1 MGYNGNKTTTG
12 GKRMGI
18 SPHKLAQALEL
29 RTISAAGR
37 EKAESIDQADLCRPG
52 LQFAG
57 YFDVFAY
64 V

>member
-1 MGYNGNKTTTG
+1 
-12 GKRMGI
+12 MGI

-64 V
+64 ERPQVIGKTEMA